1 MIFQEHVSNFSKI
14 SRFGHDSLY
23 LFFNVPIVLLYLGDY
38 CLLFVGEGHLF
49 GGEHVVLVEPVH
61 QVERVV
67 LLAHQLAVF
76 LDQPVFGE
84 LLELPILL
92 PTLDLLALLD
102 EQVSLYYRL
111 LSTRQLGVLRL
122 VGIASRAHQKLQ
134 GFVEALLQV
143 VSLRGSSLRGL
154 LRGAIDLQLPYL
166 LELDFLPV
174 HPGEGVP
181 LLGVDECF
189 GLGDLGKQFEVP
201 DGKLVGY
208 FLTILDS

>member
-14 SRFGHDSLY
+14 SRFGHDSLN

-92 PTLDLLALLD
+92 TTLDLLALLD

-134 GFVEALLQV
+134 GFVEALL
-143 VSLRGSSLRGL
+143 
-154 LRGAIDLQLPYL
+154 
-166 LELDFLPV
+166 
-174 HPGEGVP
+174 
-181 LLGVDECF
+181 
-189 GLGDLGKQFEVP
+189 
-201 DGKLVGY
+201 
-208 FLTILDS
+208 